1 MVYNNYLV
9 GEGLCALPHYNKFRG
24 ENLKQ
29 KNSIKFLAVIFSV
42 LAVLSSFSLG
52 GGVFA
57 DETTTAPQ
65 TETTTS
71 AEQAKEEAQKKL
83 EEQKRLIEENLKQA
97 EEKLA
102 VLAVQSKD
110 TEEYINLLDEKIGYL
125 NEELTLLDNQ
135 VIAYEEDIDALQKNI
150 DLNQA
155 DADVLQAEVDKV
167 QSKLDELNERF
178 QAKYDAYCARA
189 RAIYISG
196 NFNIITALLTCDDIS
211 SFLTRYE
218 MIKAV
223 SKSDAELLEAIN
235 EETAQILIQESDL
248 SQKKTALDDIKAK
261 LTAQRDELVA
271 KQTSL
276 TYAQQ
281 EIARKKIILSDDKAE
296 SDRLFAE
303 LTAKNGMYTEFMNED
318 KSVIDAVEAEI
329 MGVINGLIK
338 PEDVTLGTTS
348 DRDNYTMPEYNFN
361 ELYNNSDGVLNMT
374 YPIPGYYTIS
384 AGFPNYNN
392 GKYHGGI
399 DFPCPKGSDV
409 VAAQNGIVI
418 KVERLNYSYG
428 YYVMIYHGTD
438 SKGRS
443 VVTLYG
449 HNSQLLVSPGQSV
462 SKGQQI
468 AKSGSTGNSTG
479 PHCHFEVRFNGERV
493 NPKNYLSK

>member
-1 MVYNNYLV
+1 M
-9 GEGLCALPHYNKFRG
+9 
-24 ENLKQ
+24 
-29 KNSIKFLAVIFSV
+29 FSV
-42 LAVLSSFSLG
+42 SVVLSSFSVG
-52 GGVFA
+52 AKGVFA
-57 DETTTAPQ
+57 DETTTASAPA
-65 TETTTS
+65 ESTTS
-71 AEQAKEEAQKKL
+71 AEQAKEEARKKL
-83 EEQKRLIEENLKQA
+83 EEQKLLIEQNLKTT

-102 VLAVQSKD
+102 ALAAQSKD

-135 VIAYEEDIDALQKNI
+135 VIAYEEDIDALQKDI
-150 DLNQA
+150 DINQA
-155 DADVLQAEVDKV
+155 DADVLQAEVDEV
-167 QSKLDELNERF
+167 QGKLDELNRRF

-196 NFNIITALLTCDDIS
+196 SFNIITALLTCDDIS

-223 SKSDAELLEAIN
+223 SKSDAQLLEAIN
-235 EETAQILIQESDL
+235 EETAKIILEEADL
-248 SQKKTALDDIKAK
+248 TEKKSALDVIKTK
-261 LTAQRDELVA
+261 LTGQKDQLVA

-276 TYAQQ
+276 TFAQE
-281 EIARKKIILSDDKAE
+281 EIAKKKVTLSADKAE
-296 SDRLFAE
+296 SDKLFAE

-318 KSVIDAVEAEI
+318 QSVIDAVEAEI
-329 MGVINGLIK
+329 MAVINGLK
-338 PEDVTLGTTS
+338 NPEDVTLGTTS
-348 DRDNYTMPEYNFN
+348 DRDNYTLPTYNFN
-361 ELYNNSDGVLNMT
+361 DIYNNSDGVLNMT
-374 YPIPGYYTIS
+374 YPVPGHYTVS

-399 DFPCPKGSDV
+399 DFPCAQGSSV

-418 KVERLNYSYG
+418 KAEKLNYSYG
-428 YYVMIYHGTD
+428 HYIMIYHGTD
-438 SKGRS
+438 SRGRS

-449 HNSQLLVSPGQSV
+449 HNSKLLVSPGQSV

-479 PHCHFEVRFNGERV
+479 PHCHFEVRFDGTRA

>member
-1 MVYNNYLV
+1 MIYY
-9 GEGLCALPHYNKFRG
+9 RG
-24 ENLKQ
+24 EILKQ
-29 KNSIKFLAVIFSV
+29 KNLIRLLAVIFSV
-42 LAVLSSFSLG
+42 SVIFSSFSFG
-52 GGVFA
+52 VKGVFA
-57 DETTTAPQ
+57 DETTTAPI

-71 AEQAKEEAQKKL
+71 AEQAREEARKKL
-83 EEQKRLIEENLKQA
+83 EEQKQLLEDNLKST

-102 VLAVQSKD
+102 ALAAQSKD

-125 NEELTLLDNQ
+125 NEQLTLLDNQ

-155 DADVLQAEVDKV
+155 DADVLQADVDEI
-167 QSKLDELNERF
+167 QGKLDVLNKKF
-178 QAKYDAYCARA
+178 QAKYDAYCARV

-196 NFNIITALLTCDDIS
+196 NYNIITALLTCNDIS

-218 MIKAV
+218 MVKAV
-223 SKSDAELLEAIN
+223 SKSDAQLLEAIN
-235 EETAQILIQESDL
+235 EETAKILEEEADL
-248 SQKKTALDDIKAK
+248 TEKKAALDEIHIK
-261 LTAQRDELVA
+261 LTGQKNELVA

-276 TYAQQ
+276 TYAQEEQ
-281 EIARKKIILSDDKAE
+281 AKKKVILSADKAE
-296 SDRLFAE
+296 SDKLFAE

-318 KSVIDAVEAEI
+318 KSVIDAVESEI
-329 MGVINGLIK
+329 MAVINGLK
-338 PEDVTLGTTS
+338 DPEDVTLGTTS
-348 DRDNYTMPEYNFN
+348 DRDNYTLPSYNFN
-361 ELYNNSDGVLNMT
+361 ELYNHSDGVLNMT
-374 YPIPGYYTIS
+374 YPVPGHYTVS

-399 DFPCPKGSDV
+399 DFPCPTGSSV

-438 SKGRS
+438 AKGRS

-449 HNSQLLVSPGQSV
+449 HNSQLLVSPGQNV

-479 PHCHFEVRFNGERV
+479 PHCHFEVRLDGTRS